1 MWLPIIGLIVGILL
15 GFLVSVE
22 VPLGYVKYTAI
33 AILAAIDTILG
44 GVRARLEARF
54 DLSIFV
60 SGFIINAG
68 FAALLAGLGDLL
80 GLDLYLGAV
89 IAFSIRIFDNV
100 GFIRRDLLD
109 AYLRRGKRAPQH
121 DEVTG
126 VRRAGQETP
135 GGA

>member
-1 MWLPIIGLIVGILL
+1 MWLPLIGLLLGILVGL
-15 GFLVSVE
+15 LSRVE
-22 VPLGYVKYTAI
+22 IPLGYVKYTAI

-44 GVRARLEARF
+44 GVRAQLESRF
-54 DLSIFV
+54 DLTIFL

-100 GFIRRDLLD
+100 GYIRRDLLGV
-109 AYLRRGKRAPQH
+109 YLRRAKRAR
-121 DEVTG
+121 DVTG
-126 VRRAGQETP
+126 
-135 GGA
+135 